1 MTAVLCQILIPSRY
15 SIIIIVVVVVL
26 FFQKHDAKWWHVDCS
41 ILDETDWFFLLD
53 GMYFVLAVVVVNNFI
68 T

>member
-15 SIIIIVVVVVL
+15 SILIIVVAVL

-53 GMYFVLAVVVVNNFI
+53 GMYFVLAVVVNNFI